1 VSASI
6 YKHVHAPPS
15 FHTYKLLL
23 SSIHPNP
30 TSSPPCPPVF
40 HSLQGSSSEEEGTKA
55 NNGPGSDVLET
66 DWMRGRR
73 LKKLYQLINGK
84 QATKENKRYVKHT
97 RIILATLLVIH
108 TILFGVSV
116 SVWVQ
121 VRCGCWRACGR
132 MNLCMRRSVEVL
144 EECVEGQVLFLTL
157 LLVTLGVCVA
167 VGHSGVYVMLMCCCW
182 SLLGVCVAVNHSG
195 VYVLLLVTLGCM

>member
-1 VSASI
+1 
-6 YKHVHAPPS
+6 
-15 FHTYKLLL
+15 
-23 SSIHPNP
+23 
-30 TSSPPCPPVF
+30 VF